1 MSAQTEQNARAGD
14 GGTGVLPP
22 TPSQTV
28 GPFYGY
34 ALPFA
39 GGGEIAPAGHPDTL
53 TLHGYVYDGAGHPVP
68 DAIVETWQPAPD
80 GSRTGRPGSLRRDP
94 VTGRAVGRNG
104 VDFTGFGR
112 VATDADGHWAVRTLP
127 PGGVPY
133 ISVLV
138 FARGLL
144 HHLHTRAY
152 LADALEGAGGDAV
165 LSSLDAERRAT
176 LIATAESAAPRTYR
190 FDIRLQ
196 GEGET
201 VFLEFR

>member
-1 MSAQTEQNARAGD
+1 MTRQ
-14 GGTGVLPP
+14 P

-39 GGGEIAPAGHPDTL
+39 KGEDMAPTGHPGTV
-53 TLHGYVYDGAGHPVP
+53 TVHGRVFDGAGSPVP
-68 DAIVETWQPAPD
+68 DAMLEFWQPAAD
-80 GSRTGRPGSLRRDP
+80 GSRAGAPGSLRRDQ
-94 VTGRAVGRNG
+94 VTGAVIGRTG

-112 VATDADGHWAVRTLP
+112 VATDADGHYAVRTLP

-133 ISVLV
+133 ISVCV

-144 HHLHTRAY
+144 HHLFTRVY
-152 LADALEGAGGDAV
+152 LPDLADPATEPLLA
-165 LSSLDAERRAT
+165 SLPPERRAT
-176 LIATAESAAPRTYR
+176 LLAVAEREKVYG

-196 GEGET
+196 HDGVHEET
-201 VFLEFR
+201 VFLAFD